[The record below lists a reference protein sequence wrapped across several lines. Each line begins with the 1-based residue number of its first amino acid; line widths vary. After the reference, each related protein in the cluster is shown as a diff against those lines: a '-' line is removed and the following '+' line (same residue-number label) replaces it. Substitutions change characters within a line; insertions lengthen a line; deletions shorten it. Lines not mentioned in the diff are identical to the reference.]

1 MDIVFVAGVVV
12 SLATAIPVLIQ
23 LRHHPRGLTILFFAE
38 MWERFSYYGMRGLLI
53 FFLTQH
59 FLFDDTVA
67 NGQYGA
73 YTSLVYLMPLVG
85 GFLADRFLGARK
97 AVAFGALLLVLGH
110 TTMAFEGKP
119 AVQVMTYHGARYEF
133 QVTGR
138 ADSRQVH
145 LLVAGKPYAYGPASD
160 GGLDIKGLPA
170 GAPLPP
176 HLVKGD
182 YQLSVED
189 PNPMFKNVVYLALA
203 LIIMGVGFLKA
214 NISSIVGQLYP
225 QGDPR
230 RDPGFTLYY
239 FGINLGSFW
248 AAIACG
254 WLGQTIGWWAGFGAA
269 GVGMLVGWIV
279 FVLGKPLLEG
289 KGEPPDPAAL
299 RKPVLGPLNGEWS
312 IYLLGLVGVGLIFV
326 VVQSYAIVGWLL
338 GLGTIATLAYLGW
351 YMAAKCGKA
360 ERERLMLAIVLI
372 LGSVVF
378 WALYEQ
384 GGSSLNQFAERN
396 VDLRLWAGQSMTP
409 AQTQSFQA
417 SWILIFAPVFSALW
431 AWLGRRGRDPNP
443 VFKFALGLLLVGASY
458 FVIVGAAAAFVGPGY
473 KIPLLMLALAYLA
486 QTTGELCLSPVGL
499 SQMTKLAP
507 PMLISTLMATWFLGT
522 SGAQWLAAKIA
533 QLTAADSIAGQVLD
547 PGKALATYVHVFS
560 MIGAWGLGAGVLFV
574 VLAPFLKHLAH
585 GASDTR
591 PQQPEPTA
599 PTLDGERQAVNPQ
612 AARADRR
619 V

>member
-1 MDIVFVAGVVV
+1 MDIVFVAGIVVTV
-12 SLATAIPVLIQ
+12 VTAIPVIWQ
-23 LRHHPRGLTILFFAE
+23 LRQHPRGLSILFFAE

-59 FLFDDTVA
+59 FLLNDTVA

-73 YTSLVYLMPLVG
+73 YTSLVYLTPLIG
-85 GFLADRFLGARK
+85 GFLADRFLGSRK

-119 AVQVMTYHGARYEF
+119 ATQVLGYHGARYEF

-138 ADSRQVH
+138 ADNRDVK
-145 LLVAGKPYAYGPASD
+145 LLVAGQPYAYAPAAD
-160 GGLDIKGLPA
+160 GGLDVKGLPA
-170 GAPLPP
+170 ASPLPA
-176 HLVKGD
+176 HLAKGD

-189 PNPMFKNVVYLALA
+189 PNPLFKNVLYLALA

-254 WLGQTIGWWAGFGAA
+254 ALGEKIGWWAGFGAA
-269 GVGMLVGWIV
+269 GLGMALGWLV

-289 KGEPPDPAAL
+289 KGEPPDPVAL
-299 RKPVLGPLNGEWS
+299 KKPILGPLNGEWT
-312 IYLLGLVGVGLIFV
+312 IYLLGLVGVGAVFV
-326 VVQSYAIVGWLL
+326 VVQSYAVVGWLL
-338 GLGTIATLAYLGW
+338 GAGAIATLSYLGW
-351 YMAAKCGKA
+351 YMAARCTKA

-396 VDLRLWAGQSMTP
+396 VDLHLWAGQSMTP

-417 SWILIFAPVFSALW
+417 SWILIFAPVLAALW
-431 AWLGRRGRDPNP
+431 TWLGRRGRDPNP
-443 VFKFALGLLLVGASY
+443 MLKFALGLLLVGGSY
-458 FVIVGAAAAFVGPGY
+458 FVIVGAASFAGPTY
-473 KIPLLMLALAYLA
+473 KISLLMLALAYLA

-507 PMLISTLMATWFLGT
+507 PALISTLMATWFLGT
-522 SGAQWLAAKIA
+522 SGAQWLAAKVA

-547 PGKALATYVHVFS
+547 PGKALSTYVHVFG
-560 MIGAWGLGAGVLFV
+560 MIGLWGVAAGVVF
-574 VLAPFLKHLAH
+574 LALSPFLKKWAH
-585 GASDTR
+585 GASDTH
-591 PQQPEPTA
+591 PQQPEPIA

-612 AARADRR
+612 AIRADRKA
-619 V
+619 